1 MQELGRVLVGLG
13 CLAVVLGAAL
23 MLYGGTQLLPA
34 SGAGAAIVLLEL
46 ESTWNKD
53 HLTIAIAAALSG
65 IGLFAA
71 FELRTWAEELARTP
85 SDREAYG
92 TKARELAL
100 RTGAIAVRG
109 GMSETNA
116 LKAITLNAAKLLH
129 LDHRL
134 GSLEKGKDADFAILS
149 GKPFSVYTHVRETWI
164 DGKKV
169 FDAKTDRPYQEGGFA
184 LPAGEKPPKPYALI
198 YGTVFGPDGFTVYG
212 VRIKIRSVN
221 EKKPRW
227 ELYSDHGGEF
237 AQRVPA
243 GQVDYVIWADLKGF
257 KLPDGKKLHAGQEVT
272 VHIQNDERADI
283 SLHLK

>member
-1 MQELGRVLVGLG
+1 VTILSRGHLREPAPLLFYAVLL
-13 CLAVVLGAAL
+13 LAL
-23 MLYGGTQLLPA
+23 A
-34 SGAGAAIVLLEL
+34 SGP
-46 ESTWNKD
+46 
-53 HLTIAIAAALSG
+53 
-65 IGLFAA
+65 GLAQ
-71 FELRTWAEELARTP
+71 RARA
-85 SDREAYG
+85 S
-92 TKARELAL
+92 
-100 RTGAIAVRG
+100 
-109 GMSETNA
+109 
-116 LKAITLNAAKLLH
+116 
-129 LDHRL
+129 
-134 GSLEKGKDADFAILS
+134 
-149 GKPFSVYTHVRETWI
+149 
-164 DGKKV
+164 
-169 FDAKTDRPYQEGGFA
+169 QA